1 MQTLASQLELS
12 TGRIYG
18 FGAAHMLATF
28 NYHLQGRLT
37 LLDSILDD
45 NFELDGGHYRNI
57 DLEIR
62 HPSKVDSLKDST
74 FLITSQEN
82 RRTILN
88 KLIQMEVSKI
98 LTTNIT

>member
-1 MQTLASQLELS
+1 
-12 TGRIYG
+12 
-18 FGAAHMLATF
+18 
-28 NYHLQGRLT
+28 

-45 NFELDGGHYRNI
+45 NFELDGGHYKNI

-62 HPSKVDSLKDST
+62 HSSKVDSFKDST

-88 KLIQMEVSKI
+88 KLIKMGASKI